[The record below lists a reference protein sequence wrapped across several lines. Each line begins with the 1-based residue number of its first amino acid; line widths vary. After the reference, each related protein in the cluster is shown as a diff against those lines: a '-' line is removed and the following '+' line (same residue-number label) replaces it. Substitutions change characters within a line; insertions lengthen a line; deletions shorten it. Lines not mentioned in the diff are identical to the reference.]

1 VDAHTVTVQD
11 TIFHNVQDTIF
22 HNETYTCY
30 RCGSL
35 SLATRED
42 LGAGAGEVS

>member
-1 VDAHTVTVQD
+1 MVY
-11 TIFHNVQDTIF
+11 TIPFPR
-22 HNETYTCY
+22 NELNACY